1 MKKAIFKGI
10 ILGIIFTAALMLI
23 SAVMNQGNTDM
34 TTEMAEPSYPIVSMS
49 AEGYRV
55 NSLHGY
61 AEAMDSAYLRETVQ
75 PVGSDRKLA
84 VHLDTYGRS
93 ISGISFEV
101 RSLNGDRLVESTN
114 VEEYERSD
122 EAIDFTITLKDL
134 IEYDTEYML
143 VFLITPEGAEPI
155 HCIFRRNWIILQI
168 FMRGHL
174 IKKKR
179 LN

>member
-75 PVGSDRKLA
+75 PGRKRQKACGASGYLRPK
-84 VHLDTYGRS
+84 HL
-93 ISGISFEV
+93 
-101 RSLNGDRLVESTN
+101 
-114 VEEYERSD
+114 
-122 EAIDFTITLKDL
+122 
-134 IEYDTEYML
+134 
-143 VFLITPEGAEPI
+143 
-155 HCIFRRNWIILQI
+155 RNQ
-168 FMRGHL
+168 F
-174 IKKKR
+174 
-179 LN
+179 